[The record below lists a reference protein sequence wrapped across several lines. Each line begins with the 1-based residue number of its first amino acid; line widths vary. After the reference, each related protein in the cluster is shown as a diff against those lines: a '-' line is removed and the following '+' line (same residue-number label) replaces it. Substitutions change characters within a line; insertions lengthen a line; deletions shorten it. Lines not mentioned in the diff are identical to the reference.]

1 MYTRTCQRRLH
12 RSKAYRSDWK
22 YSIPEP
28 EILKSSY
35 LALVD
40 VGDVEIG
47 VKGSLEVPR
56 LVIGVL
62 DVELEV
68 EAILLKDD
76 LS

>member
-1 MYTRTCQRRLH
+1 
-12 RSKAYRSDWK
+12 
-22 YSIPEP
+22 
-28 EILKSSY
+28 
-35 LALVD
+35 
-40 VGDVEIG
+40 VEIG